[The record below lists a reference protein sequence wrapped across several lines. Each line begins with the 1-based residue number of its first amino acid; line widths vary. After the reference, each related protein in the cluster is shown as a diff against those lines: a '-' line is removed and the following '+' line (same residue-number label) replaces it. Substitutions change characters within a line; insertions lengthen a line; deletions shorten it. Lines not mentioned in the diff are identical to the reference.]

1 MTAKGKLYFAFI
13 FFWGMG
19 IVCLYFAVDIFIT
32 GTGPRGQDLL
42 LNHYSNPILRYA
54 IAFLAI
60 GCAIPC
66 LVWPILLYKGI
77 LASNYYNSPKHI
89 KAKNN
94 VIIGTLVLPA
104 CAILF
109 YIFYNEGCGTGL
121 HCKKAIFAGI
131 LFVGIYLYNI
141 FILIRN
147 KRKFSHNK
155 SLERNS

>member
-1 MTAKGKLYFAFI
+1 MTIKGKIYFAFI
-13 FFWGMG
+13 LFGGMG
-19 IVCLYFAVDIFIT
+19 IACLYLAIDIFIT

-60 GCAIPC
+60 GLFIPC
-66 LVWPILLYKGI
+66 LAWPILLYKGI
-77 LASNYYNSPKHI
+77 LASDYYHSPRHI

-94 VIIGTLVLPA
+94 VIIATLLLPA
-104 CAILF
+104 CAVLF
-109 YIFYNEGCGTGL
+109 AVFYNEGCGKGL
-121 HCKKAIFAGI
+121 HCKKIIFAGV
-131 LFVGIYLYNI
+131 LFACFYFYNI

-147 KRKFSHNK
+147 KNKFSRNN